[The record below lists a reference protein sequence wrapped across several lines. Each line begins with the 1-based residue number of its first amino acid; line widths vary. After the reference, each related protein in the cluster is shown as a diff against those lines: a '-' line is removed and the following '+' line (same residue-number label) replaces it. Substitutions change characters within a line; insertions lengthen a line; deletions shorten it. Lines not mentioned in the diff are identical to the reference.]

1 MGVLRITR
9 RSRCGA
15 IFEKYPIPW
24 RRDTDVTVENY
35 GRELKIDGRLL
46 SHVGGMRLYDADNTL
61 IVTGAA
67 LPITCVRLW
76 EMYLY
81 IVPGMRQD
89 GTLLQWGDWR
99 PQVLRR
105 YLLPW
110 LFLSPQPGE
119 SRGMRHLVCATG
131 SSVAL
136 VYKNTFSEELNDALH
151 QFSIIAYL
159 MQQKG
164 IP

>member
-24 RRDTDVTVENY
+24 RRVTDVTVENY
-35 GRELKIDGRLL
+35 GRKLLIDGRNL
-46 SHVGGMRLYDADNTL
+46 SHITGMQLYDANNTL

-67 LPITCVRLW
+67 LPLTSVRLW

-81 IVPGMRQD
+81 IVPGMRQ
-89 GTLLQWGDWR
+89 GSTVLQWGDWR
-99 PQVLRR
+99 PWVLRR

-110 LFLSPQPGE
+110 LFVGGPSAE
-119 SRGMRHLVCATG
+119 NRTSRRLVCATG
-131 SSVAL
+131 NTLAI
-136 VYKNTFSEELNDALH
+136 VYKNTLSEELNDALH